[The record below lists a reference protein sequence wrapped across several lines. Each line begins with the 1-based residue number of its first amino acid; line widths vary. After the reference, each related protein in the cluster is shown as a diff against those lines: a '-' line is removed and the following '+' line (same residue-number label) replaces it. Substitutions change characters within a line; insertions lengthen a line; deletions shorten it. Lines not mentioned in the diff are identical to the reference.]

1 MFLTRKIAS
10 SSLAEV
16 VIALS
21 VIALCFGVASLIF
34 VRFTVVTTSYQFIQ
48 KQTEVQS
55 LLWEKMQN
63 RETELEYEDVELIEE
78 QDDNLEAGTLVTAK
92 DITGK
97 VIWYQQLVKEDE

>member
-1 MFLTRKIAS
+1 MFLKRKITS

-34 VRFTVVTTSYQFIQ
+34 VRFTVVATNFQFIQ

-55 LLWEKMQN
+55 LLWKKMQD
-63 RETELEYEDVELIEE
+63 RETELEYDEVELTEE
-78 QDDNLEAGTLVTAK
+78 QDDNLPDGTVVTAK

-97 VIWYQQLVKEDE
+97 VIWYQQLVKENE

>member
-1 MFLTRKIAS
+1 MFLKRKIAS

-34 VRFTVVTTSYQFIQ
+34 VRFTVVASNYQFIQ

-55 LLWEKMQN
+55 LFWKKMQD
-63 RETELEYEDVELIEE
+63 RETELEYDEVELTEE
-78 QDDNLEAGTLVTAK
+78 QDDNLAAGTLVTAK

-97 VIWYQQLVKEDE
+97 VIWYQQLVKENE